1 MMDYMF
7 HARVK
12 PYISGDVYCW
22 YGLTKGWVCG
32 VAEKDSD
39 WLGSYTGPH
48 TTEVWT
54 GKYARL
60 ATRIRSLM
68 GKAAHLCRVKDVA
81 CHSLF
86 REGTANAAGKELHEV
101 LVNL

>member
-1 MMDYMF
+1 M
-7 HARVK
+7 
-12 PYISGDVYCW
+12 I
-22 YGLTKGWVCG
+22 GLGLI
-32 VAEKDSD
+32 
-39 WLGSYTGPH
+39 LG
-48 TTEVWT
+48 TTPKEVWT
-54 GKYARL
+54 SMQLGYA
-60 ATRIRSLM
+60 ARIRSLM

>member
-1 MMDYMF
+1 M
-7 HARVK
+7 
-12 PYISGDVYCW
+12 I
-22 YGLTKGWVCG
+22 GLGLI
-32 VAEKDSD
+32 
-39 WLGSYTGPH
+39 LG
-48 TTEVWT
+48 TTPKEVWT
-54 GKYARL
+54 NLQLGYA
-60 ATRIRSLM
+60 ARIRSLM